1 MDEIEPQPLPLV
13 SPDPKAQKRAEVIL
27 QVQGRK
33 LNATEGA
40 AALGVSRKTYYKW
53 ENRALQGMIQ
63 ALQDEEAG
71 RPLAPVDT
79 EKEALKAKL
88 SQVEQELAMAKQ
100 SQYVREVLQRYEQY
114 RTEAE
119 QKKAGAKKK
128 RS

>member
-1 MDEIEPQPLPLV
+1 MDETEDQPQPL
-13 SPDPKAQKRAEVIL
+13 STADPKARQRAEVIL
-27 QVQGRK
+27 RVQGEK

-63 ALQDEEAG
+63 ALADEEAG
-71 RPLAPVDT
+71 RPPAPVDP
-79 EKEALKAKL
+79 EKAALKAKL
-88 SQVEQELAMAKQ
+88 TQLEQELAMAKQ

-114 RTEAE
+114 RLEAE
-119 QKKAGAKKK
+119 QKKVGAKKK